1 MGGIGTGF
9 VAALRLLVP
18 ISAWYPWRIV
28 RGDDVGVIRKDLR
41 VLAVLVAA
49 YALVLHTLIMGFA
62 GPVHAATDTFV
73 ICSIDQAGS
82 ADSAD
87 RSTGHATMPDCC
99 LSRGPILP
107 EEWGGSSLPV
117 IFASP
122 ERLTYPV
129 AYRDRVPSAGQDD
142 HAPMMARAPPSVA

>member
-1 MGGIGTGF
+1 M
-9 VAALRLLVP
+9 
-18 ISAWYPWRIV
+18 
-28 RGDDVGVIRKDLR
+28 GVIRKDLR

-62 GPVHAATDTFV
+62 GPAHAATDTFI
-73 ICSIDQAGS
+73 ICSINPIAP
-82 ADSAD
+82 ADSSD
-87 RSTGHATMPDCC
+87 RSSGHAMMPDCC
-99 LSRGPILP
+99 LSRAPILP
-107 EEWGGSSLPV
+107 EAWGGLSFPV
-117 IFASP
+117 IFAAP